1 MCVWGVG
8 ILPRV
13 DRQFDIEVGRKIKE
27 VRLAVGLSQTALAD
41 ALGIT
46 YQQFAKYERGVNR
59 ISAAQIHLIASVLQC
74 PIGTFFESLPQADF
88 KKSTL
93 EAKPTQ
99 PVAA

>member
-1 MCVWGVG
+1 MS
-8 ILPRV
+8 RV
-13 DRQFDIEVGRKIKE
+13 DRQFDVEVGRKIKE
-27 VRLAVGLSQTALAD
+27 LRLAQGLSQTALAD

-74 PIGTFFESLPQADF
+74 PIGAFFESLPAVEI
-88 KKSTL
+88 KRPLTAAKSV
-93 EAKPTQ
+93 Q